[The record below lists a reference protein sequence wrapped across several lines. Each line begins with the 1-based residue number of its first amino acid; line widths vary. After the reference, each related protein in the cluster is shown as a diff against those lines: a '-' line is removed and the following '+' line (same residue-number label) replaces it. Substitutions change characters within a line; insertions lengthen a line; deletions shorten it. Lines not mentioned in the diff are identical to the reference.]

1 MMGILE
7 KLIADIE
14 WIKER
19 LKDGPPPKQAPLWI
33 AQQDEHGRPSP
44 LGRRNHCAAVRRR
57 KAEGLD
63 GAEIVGKRYLLSPE
77 ALQEELARRTAR
89 AGEPAKTRAA
99 EAGDV
104 YTRMM
109 QVAGSA
115 KGNTR

>member
-1 MMGILE
+1 MKGILE
-7 KLIADIE
+7 QIAADLE

-19 LKDGPPPKQAPLWI
+19 LKDGPPPKQPPLWI
-33 AQQDEHGRPSP
+33 AQRDENGRDSP

-63 GAEIVGKRYLLSPE
+63 GAERVGKRYLLSPE
-77 ALQEELARRTAR
+77 ALQEELALRSAGTAR
-89 AGEPAKTRAA
+89 ASPRDEG
-99 EAGDV
+99 GDV

-109 QVAGSA
+109 QLAGSA